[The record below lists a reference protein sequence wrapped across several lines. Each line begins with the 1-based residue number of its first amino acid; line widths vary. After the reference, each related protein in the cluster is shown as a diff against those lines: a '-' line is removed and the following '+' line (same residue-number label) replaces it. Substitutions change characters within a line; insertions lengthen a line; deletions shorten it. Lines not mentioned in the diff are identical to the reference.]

1 MVKPTAAAGP
11 RAGATFR
18 VTANSTLL
26 GIVLRDMAPPLL
38 MECIRAVH
46 AGERGSSARRSA
58 AHFSTLLR
66 REAGARELARVLTN
80 RELDIV
86 RMVLLGRCSGYSL
99 ILFSRL
105 L

>member
-1 MVKPTAAAGP
+1 VKPTAAAGP

-46 AGERGSSARRSA
+46 AGGAWVERK
-58 AHFSTLLR
+58 T
-66 REAGARELARVLTN
+66 V
-80 RELDIV
+80 
-86 RMVLLGRCSGYSL
+86 
-99 ILFSRL
+99 SRAL
-105 L
+105 